1 MKLVADLHTHSVASG
16 HAYSTILELAKAA
29 AEKGLK
35 MLALTDHGPKMPG
48 GPHLYHFYN
57 ITVIPEKIEGI
68 EIIRGV
74 EANIIDGNGNIDL
87 PDDYLVRLDWV
98 LAGFHMFCS
107 PEGTREENTEALI
120 KAIENPRVDG
130 IVHPGNP
137 DYPID
142 PLRVIKAVQ
151 ANRKVIEINNSSVRG
166 GVRAGSK
173 ENCLRIARLAK
184 EYGVQVML
192 NSDAHISFDVGAFE
206 QAIEIAQQIG
216 LQEENILNASLVKI
230 RSFIAQRNRERQD
243 FISKIKKAV

>member
-1 MKLVADLHTHSVASG
+1 MELVADLHTHSVASG
-16 HAYSTILELAKAA
+16 HAYSTVLELAREAA
-29 AEKGLK
+29 AKGLK
-35 MLALTDHGPKMPG
+35 MLALTDHGPNMPG

-57 ITVIPEKIEGI
+57 ITVIPEKIEGV

-74 EANIIDGNGNIDL
+74 EANIIDCHGNIDL
-87 PDDYLVRLDWV
+87 PDDYLIRLDWV

-107 PEGTREENTEALI
+107 PEGTREENTDTLI

-142 PLRVIKAVQ
+142 SLRVIKAIQ

-206 QAIEIAQQIG
+206 QAVEIAEQVGIK
-216 LQEENILNASLVKI
+216 EENVFNASLGKI
-230 RSFIAQRNRERQD
+230 RKFMAQRNQERRE
-243 FISKIKKAV
+243 FITKIKKAV